1 MSNSKHR
8 KGLVPS
14 GNWHCTI
21 RQSYKASENPNME
34 GDDLVLIWTIDSGNK
49 DLLWRN
55 LKKTYDPDSDLDMW
69 KLQKM
74 ADRLNFEAYD
84 KDHPEFYEQW
94 VGLRGKLNVTVD
106 LGKDSRFKK
115 NVILEYSL
123 PQQSP
128 EIDVTKP
135 KDNSHF
141 EGNKERQL
149 PI

>member
-1 MSNSKHR
+1 MNNSQHR
-8 KGLVPS
+8 KGLLPT
-14 GNWHCTI
+14 GNYYCTI
-21 RQSYKASENPNME
+21 RQSYPAHENPDME
-34 GDDLVLIWTIDSGNK
+34 GDDLVIVWTVDSGDQK
-49 DLLWRN
+49 WRN
-55 LKKTYDPDSDLDMW
+55 LKKTYDIGSDLDMW

-74 ADRLNFEAYD
+74 ADRLNFEAYEP
-84 KDHPEFYEQW
+84 DHPEFYEQW

-123 PQQSP
+123 PEQPP